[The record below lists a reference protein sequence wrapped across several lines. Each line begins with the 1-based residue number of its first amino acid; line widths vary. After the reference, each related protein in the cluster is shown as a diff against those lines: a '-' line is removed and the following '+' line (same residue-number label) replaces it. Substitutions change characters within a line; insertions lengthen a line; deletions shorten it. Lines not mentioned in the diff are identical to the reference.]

1 MEFTSEPNSAIQFP
15 FQPSTAT
22 SATHRQGLCSS
33 VLPVYSNPMYCMY
46 LYSYAVYCISRP
58 SLQPLGRQHFAL
70 GLPKAAR
77 PEKYKE
83 IQIQSH
89 PEKQDPSGAISN
101 HNCCSSYFAQIHLFT
116 CRHHLGKV
124 ELKICPF
131 FWNIPSG
138 PTHPQHLLSI
148 CLNPSLVSF

>member
-1 MEFTSEPNSAIQFP
+1 M
-15 FQPSTAT
+15 
-22 SATHRQGLCSS
+22 
-33 VLPVYSNPMYCMY
+33 
-46 LYSYAVYCISRP
+46 YCISRP

-116 CRHHLGKV
+116 RRPLLGKV
-124 ELKICPF
+124 ELKICPVF
-131 FWNIPSG
+131 LEHPFWSNS
-138 PTHPQHLLSI
+138 PTASFIHLPQSILGVLLSK
-148 CLNPSLVSF
+148 LQLLHSTAGGQNPPRAQQQLRCQR